1 MVVAVSKGDRQMK
14 REAIYSIFSKIPT
27 LETERFTLRKLSMD
41 DTDDM
46 YEYAC
51 RADVTEYLTWSPHAE
66 KSYTFEYLSYL
77 QKRYKTGDFF
87 DWAVV
92 CHDTGKMIGTCGFT
106 RFDFK
111 NDSAEVGYVINP
123 EFQGQ
128 GIATEVV
135 GRVIRFGFENLA
147 LNRIEC
153 RFIPQNLAS
162 RRVMEKNGMTFEGIK
177 REGVL
182 VKGEHRDVGVCSI
195 LRSDFF
201 EKK

>member
-1 MVVAVSKGDRQMK
+1 MK
-14 REAIYSIFSKIPT
+14 RETVYAIFSKIPT
-27 LETERFTLRKLSMD
+27 LETERFVLRKLSMD

-51 RADVTEYLTWSPHAE
+51 RSDVTEYLTWSPHAE
-66 KSYTFEYLSYL
+66 KAYTFEYLSYL

-92 CHDTGKMIGTCGFT
+92 CRDTGKMIGTCGFT
-106 RFDFK
+106 RFDFQ

-123 EFQGQ
+123 EFHGR
-128 GIATEVV
+128 GIATEAL

-153 RFIPQNLAS
+153 RFIPQNTAS
-162 RRVMEKNGMTFEGIK
+162 RRVMEKNGMIFEGIK

-182 VKGEHRDVGVCSI
+182 VKGTHRDVGICSI
-195 LRSDFF
+195 LKSDFF
-201 EKK
+201 EKN

>member
-1 MVVAVSKGDRQMK
+1 MK
-14 REAIYSIFSKIPT
+14 REAVYSIFSRIPT
-27 LETERFTLRKLSMD
+27 LQTERIVLRKLSMD

-51 RADVTEYLTWSPHAE
+51 RSDVTEFLTWSPHPDKAH
-66 KSYTFEYLSYL
+66 TFDNLSYL

-87 DWAVV
+87 DWAIV
-92 CHDTGKMIGTCGFT
+92 CRDTEKMIGTCGFT
-106 RFDFK
+106 RFDFA
-111 NDSAEVGYVINP
+111 NNSAEIGYVINP
-123 EFQGQ
+123 EFKGN

-135 GRVIRFGFENLA
+135 GRVIRFGFENLD

-153 RFIPQNLAS
+153 RFITENNAS
-162 RRVMEKNGMTFEGIK
+162 RRVMEKNRMTFEGVR
-177 REGVL
+177 REGML
-182 VKGEHRDVGVCSI
+182 IKGTYRDIGVCSI